1 MTVMVKI
8 ASTVIIDA
16 KSKKLKKSDIIVLLE
31 VYASYPIKGYSRFVP
46 SSQISL
52 VNLNDK

>member
-8 ASTVIIDA
+8 ASTVIIDE
-16 KSKKLKKSDIIVLLE
+16 KSTKLKKLDVIVLLE

-46 SSQISL
+46 SLQISL